1 MEGLQNVWGWQPAL
15 YLFLGGLGAGAFIA
29 AMVAYFK
36 NGQKK
41 SSTVFASVCAAAVCL
56 VVGLLLLLSEL
67 ITPARGLMMWQ
78 SFSNFSSWMTIGAWV
93 VFAAVIVFVLEAL
106 CLWDRAVAF
115 VSKGNSS
122 FGEAVPA
129 MARVLGIVG
138 CVLAFCVAAYTGI
151 LLMSAPGVPL
161 WNTILLPCLFTV
173 SALDTGIALVE
184 VIAFVNRKKE
194 GMGEATVLL
203 LNRGV
208 VALVVVELVVLAAL
222 LISMAMAP
230 AGESHTAAVAAQS
243 AALIFQGELAPWFW
257 ILVVALGLAVP
268 LVASFVTLRAS
279 GEKPHIVGLAG
290 AMGALIG
297 GCALRFII
305 MLAGLHADPVID
317 TIVQLMG

>member
-15 YLFLGGLGAGAFIA
+15 YLFLGGVGAGAFIA

-41 SSTVFASVCAAAVCL
+41 NSTVFASVCAAAVCL

-78 SFSNFSSWMTIGAWV
+78 SFSNLSSWMTIGAWV
-93 VFAAVIVFVLEAL
+93 VFAAVIVFILEAI
-106 CLWDRAVAF
+106 CLWDRAIAF

-122 FGEAVPA
+122 FGEAMPT

-194 GMGEATVLL
+194 SLGEATVLL

-208 VALVVVELVVLAAL
+208 VALVAVELVVLAAL
-222 LISMAMAP
+222 LISMTMAP

-243 AALIFQGELAPWFW
+243 AALIFKGELAPWFW
-257 ILVVALGLAVP
+257 ILVVALGLAAP

-279 GEKPHIVGLAG
+279 GEKPHIAGLAG

>member
-1 MEGLQNVWGWQPAL
+1 
-15 YLFLGGLGAGAFIA
+15 
-29 AMVAYFK
+29 
-36 NGQKK
+36 
-41 SSTVFASVCAAAVCL
+41 
-56 VVGLLLLLSEL
+56 
-67 ITPARGLMMWQ
+67 
-78 SFSNFSSWMTIGAWV
+78 
-93 VFAAVIVFVLEAL
+93 
-106 CLWDRAVAF
+106 
-115 VSKGNSS
+115 
-122 FGEAVPA
+122 

-194 GMGEATVLL
+194 SLGEATVLL

-208 VALVVVELVVLAAL
+208 VALVAVELVVLAAL
-222 LISMAMAP
+222 LISMTMAP

-243 AALIFQGELAPWFW
+243 AALIFKGELAPWFW
-257 ILVVALGLAVP
+257 ILVVALGLAAP

-279 GEKPHIVGLAG
+279 GEKPHIAGLAG